1 MNMTIPCRWMRVA
14 HALTRRPDQA
24 GSALIISLLMMLLI
38 TLLGLSMMRSVG
50 LDTRMTANT
59 GEKQHAFQTA
69 QTALQYGEW
78 WLAQADNATTGV
90 NCTGLLQAP
99 LVCANPVSQSA
110 MVNGSWANLG
120 AAYAPPSVNGANALV
135 TSASGGSGT
144 YFAAPQIYIA
154 YLGAS
159 AANQAKLYQVTA
171 VGYGGN
177 ANAVSVVQ
185 STYSVSSVI
194 RDLGGQ

>member
-1 MNMTIPCRWMRVA
+1 MTSACPF
-14 HALTRRPDQA
+14 RPIAPPQR
-24 GSALIISLLMMLLI
+24 GSALVISLLMMLLI

-78 WLAQADNATTGV
+78 WLTQADNATTGV
-90 NCTGLLQAP
+90 PCTGLLQAP
-99 LVCANPVSQSA
+99 LVCNNLPSQNDL
-110 MVNGSWANLG
+110 VNGSWTNLG
-120 AAYAPPSVNGANALV
+120 AAYAPPAVNGASALV
-135 TSASGGSGT
+135 TSASGGGGT
-144 YFAAPQIYIA
+144 YYATPQIYVA
-154 YLGAS
+154 YLGTS
-159 AANQAKLYQVTA
+159 VAAQARLYQVTA